1 MRVFLLP
8 GEALSG
14 EVASGELSGTRRV
27 RIVGKDFHYLAR
39 VLRLGVG
46 DRFRG
51 TDGGARLWD
60 CRISRL
66 EQDSLE
72 AVLEE
77 PAKATPPPH
86 RITLLQGLPKGR
98 KMDRIIRQATEAGVS
113 RVIPLLCRNS
123 LYRFDGERDVG
134 NKLRRWR
141 TIAREALQQS
151 GAPEMPAIEEPRT
164 LLDALEGVD
173 GEAAAGQVRLVF
185 HTQRR
190 EGRSLHECL
199 AGGVRSVLLVIGPE
213 GGLSD
218 GELDVLVSRGFTP
231 VTLGATVLR
240 TETAAVFAVAAI
252 QAIVQEREA
261 WQPAP

>member
-8 GEALSG
+8 ED
-14 EVASGELSGTRRV
+14 ASGSRRV
-27 RIVGKDFHYLAR
+27 KIRGKDFHYLAR

-66 EQDSLE
+66 ENGSLE
-72 AVLEE
+72 AMLEHPVE
-77 PAKATPPPH
+77 STSPGV

-98 KMDRIIRQATEAGVS
+98 KMDRIVRQATEAGVF
-113 RVIPLLCRNS
+113 RVIPILSRNS
-123 LYRFDGERDVG
+123 LYRFDGDQDLR

-151 GAPEMPAIEEPRT
+151 GAPEMPVIEEPGT
-164 LLDALEGVD
+164 LA
-173 GEAAAGQVRLVF
+173 EAFAGIDTEVPAAEVRLVF
-185 HTQRR
+185 HTQGR
-190 EGRSLHECL
+190 ESRPIHACL
-199 AGGVRSVLLVIGPE
+199 AGDVRAVLLVIGPE

-218 GELDVLVSRGFTP
+218 EELDFLVSRGFAP
-231 VTLGATVLR
+231 VTVGATVLR